1 MRHSLLVY
9 SSTISLTHK
18 TLLAKVTYNTSKNS
32 EWREKA
38 LCVCNNFK
46 FDWLQVLESSARR
59 SARLFTFSPLE
70 RSNGNYKID
79 WLILKWCLKYY
90 QVCIKKNNLYLVQVQ
105 RLNTFVCIVF
115 NFLTVTLF
123 VQHVSS
129 CMLSSCVHGPNPFNN
144 YTR

>member
-1 MRHSLLVY
+1 M
-9 SSTISLTHK
+9 
-18 TLLAKVTYNTSKNS
+18 
-32 EWREKA
+32 
-38 LCVCNNFK
+38 CNNFK
-46 FDWLQVLESSARR
+46 FDWLRVLDSSARR

-79 WLILKWCLKYY
+79 CLIPEMMFEILPGLHKINK
-90 QVCIKKNNLYLVQVQ
+90 LYLVQVQ
-105 RLNTFVCIVF
+105 RLNTYVRIVF

-129 CMLSSCVHGPNPFNN
+129 RMLSSCVHGPNPFIN